1 MIKTIIVDDEP
12 RARDGL
18 SLLLSQHKE
27 IEVIAVCENG
37 ISAIKNIDELKPD
50 LVFLDIQMP
59 KVNGFEVLNSINH
72 QIPYVV
78 FVTAYDEYAVK
89 AFEINAQDY
98 LLKPFTDE
106 RFQSVLDLAIHNLQE
121 ENNQSEL
128 IEKMV
133 ISYLAHQQKDEE
145 MEQLINPVKG
155 WNKITIKNKGR
166 IVFVDYLDITWIE
179 GYDYCVKVHALTKT
193 HVVRVTL
200 KELEKKLDAHR
211 FLRISKSALVNM
223 EHVGE
228 IQTYGSSDLLVMMK
242 DQTEIK
248 VSRSYKSNLEKYI

>member
-1 MIKTIIVDDEP
+1 MIKVIIVDDEP
-12 RARDGL
+12 KARAGL
-18 SLLLSQHKE
+18 SLLLAQQKE
-27 IEVIAVCENG
+27 IAIIAECENG
-37 ISAIKNIDELKPD
+37 ISAIRKIDALQPD

-59 KVNGFEVLNSINH
+59 KVNGFEVLNSINY

-106 RFQSVLDLAIHNLQE
+106 RFQAVLDLAIHNLQGKH
-121 ENNQSEL
+121 NQSKL
-128 IEKMV
+128 IEKV
-133 ISYLAHQQKDEE
+133 VHSYLSNQPKEE
-145 MEQLINPVKG
+145 DMEQFINPVKG
-155 WNKITIKNKGR
+155 WNKLTIKNRGR
-166 IVFVDYLDITWIE
+166 IVFVDYADISWIE
-179 GYDYCVKVHALTKT
+179 GYDYCVKIHAMTKT

-223 EHVGE
+223 DFVNE
-228 IQTYGSSDLLVMMK
+228 IQTDASDFLVILK
-242 DQTEIK
+242 DQTAIK

>member
-1 MIKTIIVDDEP
+1 MIRAIIVDDEP
-12 RARDGL
+12 KARDGL
-18 SLLLSQHKE
+18 DLLLAQQKE
-27 IEVIAVCENG
+27 IEIIAKCENG
-37 ISAIKNIDELKPD
+37 ISAIRNIDQLKPD

-59 KVNGFEVLNSINH
+59 KVNGFEVLNSINY

-106 RFQSVLDLAIHNLQE
+106 RFQSVLDLAIHNLQAN
-121 ENNQSEL
+121 NNQSEL
-128 IEKMV
+128 IEKV
-133 ISYLAHQQKDEE
+133 VTSYLSNQQKYEQI
-145 MEQLINPVKG
+145 EQLINPVKG
-155 WNKITIKNKGR
+155 WNKITIKNRGR
-166 IVFVDYLDITWIE
+166 IIFVDYSDITWIE
-179 GYDYCVKVHALTKT
+179 GYDYCVKVHASTKT
-193 HVVRVTL
+193 HIVRVTL

-223 EHVGE
+223 EYVNE
-228 IQTYGSSDLLVMMK
+228 IQTEGRSDLLLVMK

-248 VSRSYKSNLEKYI
+248 VSRNYRSNLEKYI

>member
-1 MIKTIIVDDEP
+1 MIRAIIVDDEP
-12 RARDGL
+12 KARDGL
-18 SLLLSQHKE
+18 GLLLGQQKE
-27 IEVIAVCENG
+27 IEIIAQCENG
-37 ISAIKNIDELKPD
+37 ISAIRNIDELKPD

-59 KVNGFEVLNSINH
+59 KVNGFEVLNSINY

-106 RFQSVLDLAIHNLQE
+106 RFQSVLDLAIRNLQAD
-121 ENNQSEL
+121 NNQSEL
-128 IEKMV
+128 IEKV
-133 ISYLAHQQKDEE
+133 VTSYLSNQQKDGDI
-145 MEQLINPVKG
+145 EQLINPVKG
-155 WNKITIKNKGR
+155 WNKITIKSRGR
-166 IVFVDYLDITWIE
+166 IVFIDYSDITWIE
-179 GYDYCVKVHALTKT
+179 GYDYCVKVHASTKT

-211 FLRISKSALVNM
+211 FLRVSKSALVNM
-223 EHVGE
+223 ECVNE
-228 IQTYGSSDLLVMMK
+228 IQTYGRSDLLVIMK

-248 VSRSYKSNLEKYI
+248 VSRNYKSNLEKYI

>member
-1 MIKTIIVDDEP
+1 MIRAIIVDDEP
-12 RARDGL
+12 KARDGL
-18 SLLLSQHKE
+18 GLLLGQQKE
-27 IEVIAVCENG
+27 IEIIAKCENG
-37 ISAIKNIDELKPD
+37 ISAIRNIEELKPD

-59 KVNGFEVLNSINH
+59 KVNGFEVLNSINY

-106 RFQSVLDLAIHNLQE
+106 RFQSVLDLAIHNLQAN
-121 ENNQSEL
+121 NNQSEL
-128 IEKMV
+128 IEKV
-133 ISYLAHQQKDEE
+133 VTSYLSNQQKYEQI
-145 MEQLINPVKG
+145 EQLINPVKG
-155 WNKITIKNKGR
+155 WNKITIKNRGR
-166 IVFVDYLDITWIE
+166 IVFVDYSDITWIE
-179 GYDYCVKVHALTKT
+179 GYDYCVKVHASTKT

-223 EHVGE
+223 EYVNE
-228 IQTYGSSDLLVMMK
+228 IQTEGRSDLLLVMK
-242 DQTEIK
+242 DKTEIK
-248 VSRSYKSNLEKYI
+248 VSRNYRSNLEKYI

>member
-1 MIKTIIVDDEP
+1 MIRAIIVDDEP
-12 RARDGL
+12 KARDGL
-18 SLLLSQHKE
+18 DLLLSQQKE
-27 IEVIAVCENG
+27 IEIIAKCENG
-37 ISAIKNIDELKPD
+37 ISAIRNIEELKPD

-59 KVNGFEVLNSINH
+59 KVNGFEVLNSINY

-106 RFQSVLDLAIHNLQE
+106 RFQSVLDLAIHNLQAKH
-121 ENNQSEL
+121 NQSEL
-128 IEKMV
+128 IEKLV
-133 ISYLAHQQKDEE
+133 THYLSHQQKYEHI
-145 MEQLINPVKG
+145 EQLIKPVKG
-155 WNKITIKNKGR
+155 WNKITIKNRGR
-166 IVFVDYLDITWIE
+166 IVFVDYSDITWIE
-179 GYDYCVKVHALTKT
+179 GYDYCVKIHASTKT

-200 KELEKKLDAHR
+200 KELEKKLEAHR

-223 EHVGE
+223 EYVNE
-228 IQTYGSSDLLVMMK
+228 IQTDGRNDLLVIMK

-248 VSRSYKSNLEKYI
+248 VSRNYKSNLEQYI

>member
-1 MIKTIIVDDEP
+1 MIRAIIVDDEP
-12 RARDGL
+12 KARDGL
-18 SLLLSQHKE
+18 DLLLAQQKE
-27 IEVIAVCENG
+27 IEIIAKCENG
-37 ISAIKNIDELKPD
+37 ISAIRNIDQLKPD

-59 KVNGFEVLNSINH
+59 KVNGFEVLNSINY

-106 RFQSVLDLAIHNLQE
+106 RFQSVLDLAIHNLQAN
-121 ENNQSEL
+121 NNQSEL
-128 IEKMV
+128 IEKV
-133 ISYLAHQQKDEE
+133 VTSYLSNQQKYEQI
-145 MEQLINPVKG
+145 EQLINPVKG
-155 WNKITIKNKGR
+155 WNKITIKNRGR
-166 IVFVDYLDITWIE
+166 IIFVDYSDITWIE
-179 GYDYCVKVHALTKT
+179 GYDYCVKVHASTKT

-223 EHVGE
+223 EYVNE
-228 IQTYGSSDLLVMMK
+228 IQTEGRSDLLLVMK

-248 VSRSYKSNLEKYI
+248 VSRNYRSNLEKYI

>member
-1 MIKTIIVDDEP
+1 MIRAIIVDDEP
-12 RARDGL
+12 KARAGL

-27 IEVIAVCENG
+27 VAIIAECENG
-37 ISAIKNIDELKPD
+37 ICAIRNIDKLKPD

-106 RFQSVLDLAIHNLQE
+106 RFHAVLGLAIHNLQGKH
-121 ENNQSEL
+121 NQSEL
-128 IEKMV
+128 VEKLV
-133 ISYLAHQQKDEE
+133 TSYLSNQHKDGE
-145 MEQLINPVKG
+145 MDQLINPVKG
-155 WNKITIKNKGR
+155 WNKMTIKNRGR
-166 IVFVDYLDITWIE
+166 ILFVDYSDITWIE
-179 GYDYCVKVHALTKT
+179 GYDYCVKVHASTKT

-200 KELEKKLDAHR
+200 KELEKKLDTHR

-223 EHVGE
+223 EYVHE
-228 IQTYGSSDLLVMMK
+228 IQTHRRSDLLVIMK
-242 DQTEIK
+242 DQTEIN
-248 VSRSYKSNLEKYI
+248 VSRNYKSNLEKYI

>member
-12 RARDGL
+12 KARDGL
-18 SLLLSQHKE
+18 SMLLGQQKDIE
-27 IEVIAVCENG
+27 IIAVCENG
-37 ISAIKNIDELKPD
+37 ISAIRNIDELKPD

-59 KVNGFEVLNSINH
+59 KVNGFEVLNSIDYK
-72 QIPYVV
+72 IPYVV

-106 RFQSVLDLAIHNLQE
+106 RFHSVLDLAIHNLQE

-128 IEKMV
+128 IEKVV
-133 ISYLAHQQKDEE
+133 ISYLSNQQKEE
-145 MEQLINPVKG
+145 DIEQLINPVNG
-155 WNKITIKNKGR
+155 WNKITIKNNGR
-166 IVFVDYLDITWIE
+166 IVFVDYSDISWIE
-179 GYDYCVKVHALTKT
+179 GYDYCVKVHASTKT

-223 EHVGE
+223 EYVNE
-228 IQTYGSSDLLVMMK
+228 IQTYGKSDLLVIMK
-242 DQTEIK
+242 NQTKIK

>member
-1 MIKTIIVDDEP
+1 MIRTIIVDDEP
-12 RARDGL
+12 KARAGL
-18 SLLLSQHKE
+18 GLLLGKQKGIE
-27 IEVIAVCENG
+27 IIAECKNG
-37 ISAIKNIDELKPD
+37 ISAIRNIDALKPD

-59 KVNGFEVLNSINH
+59 KVNGFEVLNSISH

-106 RFQSVLDLAIHNLQE
+106 RFRTVLDLAIQNLQE
-121 ENNQSEL
+121 ENSQSEL
-128 IEKMV
+128 VEKLV
-133 ISYLAHQQKDEE
+133 TSYLSNQQKDEE

-166 IVFVDYLDITWIE
+166 IVFVDYSDITWIE
-179 GYDYCVKVHALTKT
+179 GYDYWVKVHASTKT
-193 HVVRVTL
+193 HIVRVTL

-223 EHVGE
+223 EYVMRFKRPGE
-228 IQTYGSSDLLVMMK
+228 VI
-242 DQTEIK
+242 IW
-248 VSRSYKSNLEKYI
+248 

>member
-1 MIKTIIVDDEP
+1 MIRAIIVDDEP
-12 RARDGL
+12 KARDGL
-18 SLLLSQHKE
+18 GLLLDQQKE
-27 IEVIAVCENG
+27 IEIIATCENG
-37 ISAIKNIDELKPD
+37 ISAIRNIDELKPD

-59 KVNGFEVLNSINH
+59 KVNGFEVLNSISYRV
-72 QIPYVV
+72 PYVV

-106 RFQSVLDLAIHNLQE
+106 RFQSVLDLAIQNLHRG
-121 ENNQSEL
+121 NNQSEL
-128 IEKMV
+128 IEKV
-133 ISYLAHQQKDEE
+133 LLSYLSNQQKDED

-155 WNKITIKNKGR
+155 WNKITIKNRGK
-166 IVFVDYLDITWIE
+166 IVFVDYSDITWIE

-223 EHVGE
+223 EYVHE
-228 IQTYGSSDLLVMMK
+228 IQTEGRSDLLVVMK
-242 DQTEIK
+242 DRTNIK
-248 VSRSYKSNLEKYI
+248 VSRNYKSNLKKYI

>member
-1 MIKTIIVDDEP
+1 MIRTIIVDDEP
-12 RARDGL
+12 KARDGL
-18 SLLLSQHKE
+18 GLLLGQQKE
-27 IEVIAVCENG
+27 IEIIAKCENG
-37 ISAIKNIDELKPD
+37 ISAVRYIEELKPD

-59 KVNGFEVLNSINH
+59 KVNGFEVLNSINY

-106 RFQSVLDLAIHNLQE
+106 RFQSVLDLAIQNLQR

-128 IEKMV
+128 IEKV
-133 ISYLAHQQKDEE
+133 VTSYLSNQQKDED

-155 WNKITIKNKGR
+155 WNKITIKNRGR
-166 IVFVDYLDITWIE
+166 IIFVDYSDITWIE
-179 GYDYCVKVHALTKT
+179 GYDYCVKVHASTKT

-223 EHVGE
+223 EYVNE
-228 IQTYGSSDLLVMMK
+228 IQTFGRSDLLVIMK
-242 DQTEIK
+242 DQSEIK
-248 VSRSYKSNLEKYI
+248 VSRNYKSNLEKYI

>member
-1 MIKTIIVDDEP
+1 MIRAIIVDDEP
-12 RARDGL
+12 KARTGL
-18 SLLLSQHKE
+18 ALLLGQQKE
-27 IEVIAVCENG
+27 IDIIAECENG
-37 ISAIKNIDELKPD
+37 ISAIRDIDKLKPD

-59 KVNGFEVLNSINH
+59 KVNGFEVLNSINY

-106 RFQSVLDLAIHNLQE
+106 RFQAVLHLAIHNLQE
-121 ENNQSEL
+121 ENSQSAL
-128 IEKMV
+128 IEKV
-133 ISYLAHQQKDEE
+133 VVSYLSNQQKEEE

-155 WNKITIKNKGR
+155 WNKLTIKSKGR
-166 IVFVDYLDITWIE
+166 ITFVDYSDISWIE
-179 GYDYCVKVHALTKT
+179 GYDYCVKVHTSTKT

-200 KELEKKLDAHR
+200 KELEKRLDAHR
-211 FLRISKSALVNM
+211 FLRINKSALVNM
-223 EHVGE
+223 EYVNE
-228 IQTYGSSDLLVMMK
+228 IQTDRRSDLLVVMK

-248 VSRSYKSNLEKYI
+248 VSRKYKLNLEKYI

>member
-1 MIKTIIVDDEP
+1 MIRAIIIDDEP
-12 RARDGL
+12 KARAGL
-18 SLLLSQHKE
+18 GLLLGQHN
-27 IEVIAVCENG
+27 EVKIVAECENG
-37 ISAIKNIDELKPD
+37 ISAIRCIDELQPD

-59 KVNGFEVLNSINH
+59 KVNGFEVLNSINY

-106 RFQSVLDLAIHNLQE
+106 RFYSVLDLAIHNLQG
-121 ENNQSEL
+121 ENDQ
-128 IEKMV
+128 
-133 ISYLAHQQKDEE
+133 SYLVKKLVTSYLSNQQKNEE
-145 MEQLINPVKG
+145 VEQLINPVKG
-155 WNKITIKNKGR
+155 WNKITIKNRGR
-166 IVFVDYLDITWIE
+166 ITFVDYSDITWIE
-179 GYDYCVKVHALTKT
+179 GYDYCVKVHTSIKI
-193 HVVRVTL
+193 HIVRVTL

-223 EHVGE
+223 EYVNE
-228 IQTYGSSDLLVMMK
+228 IQTHRRGDLLVIMK

-248 VSRSYKSNLEKYI
+248 VSRNYKSNLEKYI

>member
-1 MIKTIIVDDEP
+1 MIRAIIVDDEP
-12 RARDGL
+12 KARDGL
-18 SLLLSQHKE
+18 DLLLSQQKE
-27 IEVIAVCENG
+27 IEIIAKCENG
-37 ISAIKNIDELKPD
+37 ISAIRNIEELKPD

-59 KVNGFEVLNSINH
+59 KVNGFEVLNSINY

-106 RFQSVLDLAIHNLQE
+106 RFQSVLDLAIHNLQAN
-121 ENNQSEL
+121 NNQSEL
-128 IEKMV
+128 IEKV
-133 ISYLAHQQKDEE
+133 VTSYLSNQQKYEQI
-145 MEQLINPVKG
+145 EQLINPVKG
-155 WNKITIKNKGR
+155 WNKITIKNRGR
-166 IVFVDYLDITWIE
+166 IVFVDYSDITWIE
-179 GYDYCVKVHALTKT
+179 GYDYCVKVHASTKT

-223 EHVGE
+223 EYVYE
-228 IQTYGSSDLLVMMK
+228 IQTEGRSDLLLVMK
-242 DQTEIK
+242 DKTEIK
-248 VSRSYKSNLEKYI
+248 VSRNYRSNLEKYI

>member
-1 MIKTIIVDDEP
+1 MIRTIIVDDEP
-12 RARDGL
+12 QARDGL
-18 SLLLSQHKE
+18 GLLLDQQKE
-27 IEVIAVCENG
+27 IEIIAKCENG
-37 ISAIKNIDELKPD
+37 VSAIKNIEELKPD

-59 KVNGFEVLNSINH
+59 KVNGFEVLNSINY

-106 RFQSVLDLAIHNLQE
+106 RFQSVLDLAIHNLQAD
-121 ENNQSEL
+121 NNQSEL
-128 IEKMV
+128 IEKV
-133 ISYLAHQQKDEE
+133 VTSYLSNQQKDED

-155 WNKITIKNKGR
+155 WNKITIKNRGR
-166 IVFVDYLDITWIE
+166 IVFVDYSDITWIE
-179 GYDYCVKVHALTKT
+179 GYDYCVKVHASTKT

-211 FLRISKSALVNM
+211 FLRISKSALINM
-223 EHVGE
+223 EYVSE
-228 IQTYGSSDLLVMMK
+228 IQTYGRSDLLVIMK

-248 VSRSYKSNLEKYI
+248 VSRNYKSNLEKYI